1 MATYTCTRNN
11 MYTCIIIEGSYRVVP
26 IHGYIHVAQCPQ
38 AVPLYICNNIIVME
52 KEAGILWYVLVFR
65 VDMLI
70 LLRQWLHRCVQRYA
84 ENGRIQK
91 RNVRGRDWES
101 ACFSCLT
108 HMDDK
113 NVANGNIREQT
124 NHCYTHTHTHTRILH
139 CCSNGKMCLPLT
151 SLKCQSIP
159 CLPSTFRNLECRKY
173 HIAFYNLRFLNH
185 E

>member
-1 MATYTCTRNN
+1 MQKHVY
-11 MYTCIIIEGSYRVVP
+11 MYIEGSYRVVP

-52 KEAGILWYVLVFR
+52 KEAGILWYVLVFG

-70 LLRQWLHRCVQRYA
+70 LLGQWLHRCVQRYT

-101 ACFSCLT
+101 TCFSCLT

-113 NVANGNIREQT
+113 NVANGRITEQT
-124 NHCYTHTHTHTRILH
+124 SHRYTHTHTY
-139 CCSNGKMCLPLT
+139 T
-151 SLKCQSIP
+151 SLLLKWKNV
-159 CLPSTFRNLECRKY
+159 STLDVTKVPKY
-173 HIAFYNLRFLNH
+173 TMSSLHFS
-185 E
+185 